1 MDQWRPE
8 EVTMPDILDSQEI
21 KLALHDKTGAL
32 LMIDKKERRLLKEL
46 LTITL
51 KSPASREWITKKLGP
66 EYLEVAE
73 KLLRSMGGDAA

>member
-1 MDQWRPE
+1 VSMTD
-8 EVTMPDILDSQEI
+8 TLDSQEI

-51 KSPASREWITKKLGP
+51 KSPASKEWIVKKLGP
-66 EYLEVAE
+66 EYVAVAE
-73 KLLRSMGGDAA
+73 KLLRSMGGV

>member
-1 MDQWRPE
+1 MADP
-8 EVTMPDILDSQEI
+8 LDSQEMR
-21 KLALHDKTGAL
+21 LALHGNTGAL
-32 LMIDKKERRLLKEL
+32 LMLDKRERKLLKEL

-73 KLLRSMGGDAA
+73 KLLTNMGGA

>member
-1 MDQWRPE
+1 VDQWRTE
-8 EVTMPDILDSQEI
+8 EVIMADPLDSQDMR
-21 KLALHDKTGAL
+21 LALHGNTGAL
-32 LMIDKKERRLLKEL
+32 LMLYKRERKLLKEL

-73 KLLRSMGGDAA
+73 KLLTNMGGA

>member
-1 MDQWRPE
+1 MDQRGAE
-8 EVTMPDILDSQEI
+8 EVSMSDDLDSQEI

-32 LMIDKKERRLLKEL
+32 LMLDKHERRLLKEL

-51 KSPASREWITKKLGP
+51 KSPASREWMTKRLGP

-73 KLLRSMGGDAA
+73 KLLRSMGGA